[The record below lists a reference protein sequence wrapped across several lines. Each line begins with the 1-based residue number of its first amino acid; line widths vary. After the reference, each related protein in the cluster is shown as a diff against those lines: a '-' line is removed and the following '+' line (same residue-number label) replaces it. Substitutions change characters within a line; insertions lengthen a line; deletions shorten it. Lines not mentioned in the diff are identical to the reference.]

1 MSFSQRQKIL
11 KCLWS
16 KNFELQ
22 KCGHTEKSNY
32 GLNLS
37 IILVFLIIYGVG
49 KLQCDR
55 SNQRKVPIVLQI
67 KDKFQ
72 NMKLGH
78 HTNINKISFKNIIK
92 STLIGSRIS
101 HHLPLSHF
109 TSIILYTWSKIRIVA
124 Y

>member
-37 IILVFLIIYGVG
+37 IILMFLTIYEVR

-55 SNQRKVPIVLQI
+55 SKRSVNNVVITAVVK
-67 KDKFQ
+67 
-72 NMKLGH
+72 
-78 HTNINKISFKNIIK
+78 
-92 STLIGSRIS
+92 
-101 HHLPLSHF
+101 
-109 TSIILYTWSKIRIVA
+109 A
-124 Y
+124 